1 MRLPERPNVRIVG
14 LKGPVI
20 LGSFMFVEQK
30 WICEDGLQE
39 VGP

>member
-1 MRLPERPNVRIVG
+1 LPERPNVRIVRR
-14 LKGPVI
+14 KEPVT

>member
-1 MRLPERPNVRIVG
+1 MLPDGPNALIVG
-14 LKGPVI
+14 RKEPVI